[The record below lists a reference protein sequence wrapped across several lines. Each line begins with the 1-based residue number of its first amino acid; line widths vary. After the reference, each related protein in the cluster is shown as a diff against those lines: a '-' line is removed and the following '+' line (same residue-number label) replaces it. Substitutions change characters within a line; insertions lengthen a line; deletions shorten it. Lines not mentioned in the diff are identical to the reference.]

1 MLLLATDVKSIWHWQ
16 GLKESPDLVEAYVV
30 GECLYW
36 DVWTMPKDPKMKALA
51 REASSKIKALS
62 DAHQSQI
69 AAIYQE
75 FQEQVAVI
83 ERSSADSLD
92 GSSVT
97 PPQVRSSNEEP

>member
-1 MLLLATDVKSIWHWQ
+1 MS
-16 GLKESPDLVEAYVV
+16 KEARI
-30 GECLYW
+30 
-36 DVWTMPKDPKMKALA
+36 KALA
-51 REASSKIKALS
+51 REASSKIKTLS

-83 ERSSADSLD
+83 QGSSADSLD

-97 PPQVRSSNEEP
+97 PSQVQNSN

>member
-1 MLLLATDVKSIWHWQ
+1 
-16 GLKESPDLVEAYVV
+16 
-30 GECLYW
+30 
-36 DVWTMPKDPKMKALA
+36 MPKDPKIKALA

-75 FQEQVAVI
+75 FQEQVAVVQ
-83 ERSSADSLD
+83 RSSADSLD

-97 PPQVRSSNEEP
+97 PSQVQKPN